1 MNSKTNPNASPAE
14 RMADAAERQAAALE
28 EIAAGLH
35 RLTAAI
41 ISTPVPT
48 DGGTYGAGLV
58 VRTTDGLRHLGEW
71 EITPPPHLPDCL
83 CMTCKAERKAQGRPT
98 VIEVD

>member
-1 MNSKTNPNASPAE
+1 MTTSDTKSAAE

-41 ISTPVPT
+41 ISTPVAT

-71 EITPPPHLPDCL
+71 ELTPPPHRPDCL
-83 CMTCKAERKAQGRPT
+83 CMTCKAARETAARR
-98 VIEVD
+98 EVD